1 MSSKKKT
8 PKKPSVKALKPQK
21 APAKAVKPTKAI
33 KKTKEVKMAKSEKVV
48 KQTST
53 EAVEQVTAQTPTPAQ
68 PAQEDLM
75 GLDPTVLEF
84 LRKQHIYFGL
94 PMYGGMCTE
103 ATFTGL
109 LRFAVIA
116 TKLKLNF
123 TMDVLYNESLI
134 PRARNNLVAKF
145 LNTDATHL
153 MFIDVDLGFD
163 PESILKLLCNN
174 QDIIGGLYPKKAL
187 PISYAVNAVPS
198 PQILDKDIIEVST
211 LATGFMLIKR
221 HVIEQMI
228 QHHPELKIKDGVG
241 YAPECEKYMYA
252 LFDSLIDENQNYL
265 SEDWTFCYRWRKMG
279 GHVFA
284 NTSIKL
290 DHSGFY
296 KFPGNIEAIKRAI
309 G

>member
-1 MSSKKKT
+1 MNSKKKNQKT
-8 PKKPSVKALKPQK
+8 KPVTKQVNTTVQQPAEDLLGIDPSV
-21 APAKAVKPTKAI
+21 V
-33 KKTKEVKMAKSEKVV
+33 
-48 KQTST
+48 
-53 EAVEQVTAQTPTPAQ
+53 
-68 PAQEDLM
+68 
-75 GLDPTVLEF
+75 EF

-145 LNTDATHL
+145 LNTNATHL

-163 PESILKLLCNN
+163 AESILKLVCNN
-174 QDIIGGLYPKKAL
+174 QDIIGGLYPKKSL
-187 PISYAVNAVPS
+187 PISYAVNSLPS
-198 PQILDKDIIEVST
+198 AKVYGEDIIEVST
-211 LATGFMLIKR
+211 LPTGFMLIKR
-221 HVIEQMI
+221 HVIDKMI
-228 QHHPELKIKDGVG
+228 QNHPELKIRDGIG

-252 LFDSLIDENQNYL
+252 LFDTLIDEHQNYL
-265 SEDWTFCYRWRKMG
+265 SEDWAFCYRWRKMG
-279 GHVFA
+279 GIVTA

-296 KFPGNIEAIKRAI
+296 KFPGDIAAIKRAV